1 MAGNDLKDD
10 MMADN
15 SSKNSDDS
23 VESPNKVLLNILPIR
38 CIEEQPDE
46 NSDYFDSQ
54 ENEQQEVRRNP
65 RHA

>member
-1 MAGNDLKDD
+1 MLNDH
-10 MMADN
+10 
-15 SSKNSDDS
+15 SPKNSDDS

-54 ENEQQEVRRNP
+54 ENV
-65 RHA
+65 